1 MTKKAEIGKEAT
13 VQVTP
18 DGPYLVSGKVPLV
31 KEIVVSDK
39 KGVPIE
45 WKAGETFPTK
55 EAYAVC
61 RCGGSVNKPF
71 CDGTHVKIGFKGE
84 ETASHEKYADQAE
97 QYEGPRLDL
106 ADDQELCAGL
116 QFCHRAG
123 GVWGLIERS
132 DDPEAKKIATEIT
145 TRCASGRLVAIE
157 KNGEEIEP
165 GMKSSI
171 SVVEDPGKGV
181 SGPLWVKGMIPVIS
195 ASGEGYEPRNRVTLC
210 RCGSS
215 ENKPFCDGTHVS
227 IHFQDGD
234 KTL

>member
-1 MTKKAEIGKEAT
+1 MVNKKESAMEVK
-13 VQVTP
+13 VQVAP
-18 DGPYLVSGKVPLV
+18 NGPYLVSGKVPLA
-31 KEIVVSDK
+31 KEVMVSDK

-45 WKAGETFPTK
+45 WKAGESYPSQ
-55 EAYAVC
+55 EVYALC

-71 CDGTHVKIGFKGE
+71 CDGTHVKIKFDGE
-84 ETASHEKYADQAE
+84 ETAIHEKFVDQAE
-97 QYEGPRLDL
+97 LYEGPKLDM

-123 GVWGLIERS
+123 GAWGLIERS
-132 DDPEAKKIATEIT
+132 DNPESKRIVTEIT
-145 TRCASGRLVAIE
+145 SRCASGRLVAIE
-157 KNGEEIEP
+157 KTGKDIEP
-165 GMKSSI
+165 ELTRSI

-210 RCGSS
+210 RCGAS
-215 ENKPFCDGTHVS
+215 ENKPFCDGSH
-227 IHFQDGD
+227 IAIRFDDGD